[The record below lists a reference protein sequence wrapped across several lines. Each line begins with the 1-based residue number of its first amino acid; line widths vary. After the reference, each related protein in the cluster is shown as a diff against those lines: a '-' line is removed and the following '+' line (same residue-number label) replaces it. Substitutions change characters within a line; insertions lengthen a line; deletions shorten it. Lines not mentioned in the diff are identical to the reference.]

1 MNEFITCLNSSPF
14 SFLPFYFLKISKII
28 QIEGK
33 RNVLPPACS
42 TLAAPSGDPPASA
55 LAAVGQLLGRH
66 IALPVPEPWERF
78 ETRCCA
84 SAASAV
90 SALERDLVDL

>member
-55 LAAVGQLLGRH
+55 LAAVGQ
-66 IALPVPEPWERF
+66 PWEDISP
-78 ETRCCA
+78 CL
-84 SAASAV
+84 SPSLG
-90 SALERDLVDL
+90 SALRPAAVHLLLLP

>member
-14 SFLPFYFLKISKII
+14 SFLPFYFLKNFKII

-42 TLAAPSGDPPASA
+42 TLAAPSGDPPLRWLQWGSSWKDMSPC
-55 LAAVGQLLGRH
+55 LSPSLGS
-66 IALPVPEPWERF
+66 ERF
-78 ETRCCA
+78 ETCR
-84 SAASAV
+84 V
-90 SALERDLVDL
+90 VRLLLLP

>member
-14 SFLPFYFLKISKII
+14 SSLPFYFLKKS
-28 QIEGK
+28 QNNPNRGK
-33 RNVLPPACS
+33 EKC
-42 TLAAPSGDPPASA
+42 LASCLLYPGRPSGDP
-55 LAAVGQLLGRH
+55 LAAVGQLLERH
-66 IALPVPEPWERF
+66 VALPVPEPWECF

-90 SALERDLVDL
+90 SALEGTV